1 MVITENYIIH
11 RRGIINMDEIPMW
24 IQRAIAIFIP
34 LFVILALGDER
45 LLDYTGLDIINFGD
59 DSLFN
64 IIGRDLDNYIV
75 IVLLLALAS
84 LAISWLIDNIKRK

>member
-1 MVITENYIIH
+1 
-11 RRGIINMDEIPMW
+11 MDEIPMW

-45 LLDYTGLDIINFGD
+45 LLDYTGLDFINFGD